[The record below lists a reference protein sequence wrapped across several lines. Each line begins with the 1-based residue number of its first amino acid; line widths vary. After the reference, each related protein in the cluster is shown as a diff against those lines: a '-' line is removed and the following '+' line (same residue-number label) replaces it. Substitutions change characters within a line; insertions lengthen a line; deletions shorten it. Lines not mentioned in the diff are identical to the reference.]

1 MHLFYNYK
9 QYHNMT
15 KKITLEEVNDL
26 REALQ
31 KEIVSL
37 LKERNITELKLEF
50 DDDSQSPTYVVDYCH
65 RYDAWYEKQVTAVGI
80 CDDGDWYLKV
90 YDNQEDEE
98 TTIYANEMNLATNNI
113 DWLLGIRDNIYEI
126 LKIE

>member
-1 MHLFYNYK
+1 MTDRHGFTNAVAVIFYFFEVISSPQASFIHLLLNNK

-15 KKITLEEVNDL
+15 KKITLQEVNDL
-26 REALQ
+26 RKALQ

-65 RYDAWYEKQVTAVGI
+65 RYDAWYDQREVLH
-80 CDDGDWYLKV
+80 Y
-90 YDNQEDEE
+90 YF
-98 TTIYANEMNLATNNI
+98 
-113 DWLLGIRDNIYEI
+113 LLH
-126 LKIE
+126 

>member
-15 KKITLEEVNDL
+15 KKITLQEVNDL

-37 LKERNITELKLEF
+37 LKESNITELKLEF

-65 RYDAWYEKQVTAVGI
+65 RYDAWYERQVTAVGI
-80 CDDGDWYLKV
+80 CDDGDWYIKV

-98 TTIYANEMNLATNNI
+98 TIIYANEMNLATNNI
-113 DWLLGIRDNIYEI
+113 DWLLGIRDNICEI